1 MKNIKNIKLNIII
14 LLSVLAIACFM
25 SFFFTQN
32 SGVNYVLADKVTI
45 SQGVFSDEYNL
56 NSEVDFPS
64 EIKVDYEGKTYTAS
78 NGIVFYPSGKA
89 VYTSWLR
96 LEQLGDYSVR
106 YYFEDDN
113 GNKCIAEKSFIVT
126 NKLYSVSTTNGS
138 VVAVSKEQ
146 QENADF
152 LGNDVDVTFHKEDA
166 LIVRLAEG
174 DTFNFTKSIDLSQ
187 VGEDGL
193 CDLITLDYRNVNFV
207 PNELYN
213 PNDQTNSWKKLKVQ
227 SNIATYCIIRL
238 SDSYDLGNYVELYC
252 RLACP
257 DNNSV
262 DINSS
267 AVGNGQKSNYYP
279 SFSVCAVGQVRTAIT
294 PAISKEYAT
303 YYNIMLDGTKYGLYY
318 NNQTG
323 GRTFSGLPMVD
334 NHTPFTWKYDYKT
347 NMVYVKQGNQSVLV
361 GALSSSEVY
370 GTNTFPGFSS
380 GKVKLS
386 VFMSDYASGD
396 KGRIDI
402 NSIGGYDGKELVE
415 NFGKLGFVDDVALP
429 VINLDVTDTDE
440 RGIYVPLGS
449 DYVLPIPNV
458 ISNEAIVSST
468 VNVYANYGTPAQLDV
483 AVVDGK
489 IKIDKDRQYTAVY
502 TVKNAAGCVGYKTL
516 VINPVQIN
524 KPITL
529 NTSYETLSSVQAGS
543 RVALPEFNL
552 STINNQNALNLSIK
566 AVHNNETIDVDLN
579 EMSFIPRYSGEY
591 TIIYD
596 CSDNVYDSVVYEYTI
611 YSQASNLVS
620 FVGKFNLPRYF
631 MKNAEYSLEA
641 VPCYSYDKATPTP
654 IEFSAFVSY
663 DNGQTFLPIEDYRCV
678 KITGSNTAIIKYTC
692 QKGNSSDQIIS
703 EPITIVDVGYG
714 GRLAVRDYFV
724 HDGFEAKSY
733 SESKKTA
740 VQYDLIAPNTN
751 GTLKFVNAIDFSS
764 LEFGFKIPADRA
776 YYEGV
781 DVILTDYYDEN
792 VSYTISFVDKD
803 GVCYV
808 AIDGQKALASDLAF
822 ESNSALKLI
831 EYDVLTKI
839 LKVNGVEFNVDLSS
853 LFTSTLCYVDVK
865 VVNAYGDASIII
877 DKINGQTLRNN
888 KYNDSNNGPIISIK
902 DFSGEYKLGTVIT
915 ILPPCVTDVYST
927 VLYKDVT
934 IEVKKDD
941 KIISSLDG
949 IKLDNVNAMR
959 PYQIRLDSYGTY
971 YVTIKAVDGAGM
983 LSDPVKTVSVVDMIA
998 PTVNLK
1004 VKSNVTIN
1012 KGETFTLKYSVSDD
1026 ITPGKDIAVTIFLR
1040 DIKADAFYTYNTNSI
1055 RFNRVGKYQVFIYA
1069 KDQAGN
1075 FAYKMVNVTVEE

>member
-32 SGVNYVLADKVTI
+32 NGLNYVLADKVTI

-64 EIKVDYEGKTYTAS
+64 EIQVEYKGKTYTAS
-78 NGIVFYPSGKA
+78 NGIVFYPNGKA
-89 VYTSWLR
+89 VYATWLR
-96 LEQLGDYSVR
+96 LDQLGDYAVR
-106 YYFEDDN
+106 YYFDDDN
-113 GNKCIAEKSFIVT
+113 GDKCIAEKTFVVT

-146 QENADF
+146 QENAEY

-267 AVGNGQKSNYYP
+267 SVGNSQKSNYYP
-279 SFSVCAVGQVRTAIT
+279 SFTVCAVGQKRTAIT
-294 PAISKEYAT
+294 APVSKEYAT
-303 YYNIMLDGTKYGLYY
+303 YYNVTIDGEKYGLYY
-318 NNQTG
+318 NNEKG
-323 GRTFSGLPMVD
+323 GRTFSGFPLVND
-334 NHTPFTWKYDYKT
+334 HSAFTWKYDFNSNK
-347 NMVYVKQGNQSVLV
+347 VYIQHGTQSVLV

-386 VFMSDYASGD
+386 VFMSDYVSGD

-415 NFGKLGFVDDVALP
+415 NFGKLGFIDDVALP
-429 VINLDVTDTDE
+429 VINLDVIDTDE

-449 DYVLPIPNV
+449 DYVLPTPNV
-458 ISNEAIVSST
+458 VSNEAIVSST

-502 TVKNAAGCVGYKTL
+502 VVKNSAGCVGYYTL
-516 VINPVQIN
+516 TINPVQTE

-529 NTSYETLSSVQAGS
+529 NTSYAGLNTVEAGA
-543 RVALPEFNL
+543 RVILPEFSL
-552 STINNQNALNLSIK
+552 ETINKQSALKVAIK
-566 AVHNNETIDVDLN
+566 AVHNNETINIDP
-579 EMSFIPRYSGEY
+579 EKRTFIPKYAGEY
-591 TIIYD
+591 TIVYD
-596 CSDNVYDSVVYEYTI
+596 CSDNVYDSVI
-611 YSQASNLVS
+611 YKYAIQSQTSNNVS

-631 MKNAEYSLEA
+631 IKNAEYSLEA
-641 VPCYSYDKATPTP
+641 VPCFAYDKATPSP
-654 IEFSAFVSY
+654 VDFSAFISY

-678 KITGSNTAIIKYTC
+678 EITGSNTAIIKYTC

-714 GRLAVRDYFV
+714 GRLAVRDYFI
-724 HDGFEAKSY
+724 HDEFEAKSY

-764 LEFGFKIPADRA
+764 LEFGLKIPVDRA
-776 YYEGV
+776 YYERA

-792 VSYTISFVDKD
+792 VSYTISFIDKG

-808 AIDGQKALASDLAF
+808 SLNGERTLASDFPFA
-822 ESNSALKLI
+822 SNSNVKEI

-839 LKVNGVEFNVDLSS
+839 FTINDLEFSVDLSS
-853 LFTSTLCYVDVK
+853 MFTSSLCYIDVK

-877 DKINGQTLRNN
+877 DKINGQTIRNN
-888 KYNDSNNGPIISIK
+888 KYNDTQAPLISIK
-902 DFSGEYKLGTVIT
+902 DFSGEYERGSVIT

-927 VLYKDVT
+927 IINQNVT
-934 IEVKKDD
+934 IKVTKDG
-941 KIISSLDG
+941 KVLSSVDG
-949 IKLDNVNAMR
+949 VKLDNANAMR
-959 PYQIRLDSYGTY
+959 SYQVKLDSYGKYMVVIT
-971 YVTIKAVDGAGM
+971 AFDG
-983 LSDPVKTVSVVDMIA
+983 SDNDGDITCILSVVDSVA
-998 PTVNLK
+998 PTIKLNVDQNVNIK
-1004 VKSNVTIN
+1004 
-1012 KGETFTLKYSVSDD
+1012 KGSTFTLKYSVSDD
-1026 ITPGKDIAVTIFLR
+1026 ITAGKDIAVTIFLR
-1040 DIKADAFYTYNTNSI
+1040 DIKVNAFYTYNTNAI
-1055 RFNRVGKYQVFIYA
+1055 RFNRVGSYQVYIYA
-1069 KDQAGN
+1069 KDEAGN
-1075 FAYKMVNVTVEE
+1075 FAYKLVNVTVEE